1 MPLQFYAFDVLT
13 LAGGSL
19 QNQRLVACNV
29 ENDSGLSY
37 RNEAGRPPPNL
48 PLVRGR
54 DFQRYRFQCYSPLVL
69 CPINNLQ
76 FPGDPHLTHSS
87 LALLRA
93 GSPLPWSGGGMGNA
107 PTISEGDIQSQSGH
121 PPLLK

>member
-54 DFQRYRFQCYSPLVL
+54 DFRRYRFQCYSTLAFTL
-69 CPINNLQ
+69 AAFDRAAGF
-76 FPGDPHLTHSS
+76 FPGTEA
-87 LALLRA
+87 ALYMADRLQSHPLDGLRC
-93 GSPLPWSGGGMGNA
+93 
-107 PTISEGDIQSQSGH
+107 
-121 PPLLK
+121 

>member
-54 DFQRYRFQCYSPLVL
+54 DFRRYRFQCYSPLVRRFS
-69 CPINNLQ
+69 Q
-76 FPGDPHLTHSS
+76 SS
-87 LALLRA
+87 RTAR
-93 GSPLPWSGGGMGNA
+93 SPLVDRAADDSFPFDA
-107 PTISEGDIQSQSGH
+107 AVLVCAVTLRFI
-121 PPLLK
+121 PLVLSWVKRIGVAFR

>member
-48 PLVRGR
+48 PLVRGGISGDTDFNVTAHWGKRGKRSEPRSCPNGRVGPSDARSLIGAR
-54 DFQRYRFQCYSPLVL
+54 DNKICKV
-69 CPINNLQ
+69 
-76 FPGDPHLTHSS
+76 
-87 LALLRA
+87 
-93 GSPLPWSGGGMGNA
+93 
-107 PTISEGDIQSQSGH
+107 
-121 PPLLK
+121 